1 MSESTVQIRPY
12 TVLVLC
18 TGNSARSIMGE
29 ALFNVEGAPVF
40 RALSAGSQPVG
51 RVNPFALRQLS
62 AAGGSVGDRTKN
74 YRSKSWSE
82 FTGEGAPTI
91 DFVITV
97 CDNAAGESCPLFP
110 GPATRIHWGLP
121 DPAAVKGSDAE
132 IAAAFA
138 SVYATLQ
145 ERVVALREFA
155 LTLPDRE
162 HLVERMHTLGTLP
175 QITITTGASPCR
187 FHDDNC

>member
-1 MSESTVQIRPY
+1 LNAKSSAVVKPY

-29 ALFNVEGAPVF
+29 ALFNAEGAPVF
-40 RALSAGSQPVG
+40 RAFSAGSQPVG

-62 AAGGSVGDRTKN
+62 AAGVSVGDVSGN

-121 DPAAVKGSDAE
+121 DPAAVKGSDDE

-138 SVYATLQ
+138 SVYATLR

-155 LTLPDRE
+155 QSGPDRE
-162 HLVERMHTLGTLP
+162 QLVELMHTVGAGLP
-175 QITITTGASPCR
+175 AIKASR
-187 FHDDNC
+187 SSSGF

>member
-1 MSESTVQIRPY
+1 MSEKSSMPY

-29 ALFNVEGAPVF
+29 ALFNSAGAPVF
-40 RALSAGSQPVG
+40 RAFSAGSQPVG
-51 RVNPFALRQLS
+51 RVNPFALQQLI
-62 AAGGSVGDRTKN
+62 AAGAPVDEVVDA

-82 FTGEGAPTI
+82 FTGEGAPAI

-110 GPATRIHWGLP
+110 GTATRIHWGLP

-138 SVYATLQ
+138 SVYATLRA
-145 ERVVALREFA
+145 RVVALREFA
-155 LTLPDRE
+155 LTQPDRE
-162 HLVERMHTLGTLP
+162 HLVARMRAL
-175 QITITTGASPCR
+175 A
-187 FHDDNC
+187 

>member
-1 MSESTVQIRPY
+1 MSDSSLQIKPY

-29 ALFNVEGAPVF
+29 ALFNAEGAPVF
-40 RALSAGSQPVG
+40 RAFSAGSQPVG
-51 RVNPFALRQLS
+51 RVNPFALQQLR
-62 AAGGSVGDRTKN
+62 AAGGSAGDMTTN
-74 YRSKSWSE
+74 YRSKSWSD

-138 SVYATLQ
+138 SVYAMLC

-155 LTLPDRE
+155 LTRPDRE
-162 HLVERMHTLGTLP
+162 QLVARMRAL
-175 QITITTGASPCR
+175 A
-187 FHDDNC
+187 

>member
-1 MSESTVQIRPY
+1 MSETSSTAMTPY

-29 ALFNVEGAPVF
+29 ALFNTEGAPVF
-40 RALSAGSQPVG
+40 RAFSAGSQPVG
-51 RVNPFALRQLS
+51 RVNPFALQQLI
-62 AAGGSVGDRTKN
+62 AAGGPVDEVLES

-82 FTGEGAPTI
+82 FTGEGAPII

-97 CDNAAGESCPLFP
+97 CDNAAGESCPIFP

-121 DPAAVKGSDAE
+121 DPAAVKGNDAE

-138 SVYATLQ
+138 SVYATLR

-162 HLVERMHTLGTLP
+162 QLVARMRLWER
-175 QITITTGASPCR
+175 ACSR
-187 FHDDNC
+187 

>member
-1 MSESTVQIRPY
+1 MNAKSSAVVKPY

-29 ALFNVEGAPVF
+29 ALFNAEGAPVF
-40 RALSAGSQPVG
+40 RAFSAGSHPVG
-51 RVNPFALRQLS
+51 RVNPFAMRQLS
-62 AAGGSVGDRTKN
+62 AAGAPAGDVSGI

-82 FTGEGAPTI
+82 FSGEGAPTI

-97 CDNAAGESCPLFP
+97 CDSAAGESCPLFP

-138 SVYATLQ
+138 SVYATLR

-155 LTLPDRE
+155 LTRPDRE
-162 HLVERMHTLGTLP
+162 QLTARMRAL
-175 QITITTGASPCR
+175 A
-187 FHDDNC
+187 

>member
-1 MSESTVQIRPY
+1 MPY

-29 ALFNVEGAPVF
+29 ALFNSEGAPVF
-40 RALSAGSQPVG
+40 RAFSAGSQPVG
-51 RVNPFALRQLS
+51 RVNPFALQQLV
-62 AAGGSVGDRTKN
+62 AAGAALDDVLER

-82 FTGEGAPTI
+82 FTGEGAPAI

-110 GPATRIHWGLP
+110 GTATRIHWGLP
-121 DPAAVKGSDAE
+121 DPAAVKGSDTE

-138 SVYATLQ
+138 SVYATLR

-155 LTLPDRE
+155 LTQPDRE
-162 HLVERMHTLGTLP
+162 QLVASMCALG
-175 QITITTGASPCR
+175 
-187 FHDDNC
+187 

>member
-1 MSESTVQIRPY
+1 MSEESSTAMAPY

-18 TGNSARSIMGE
+18 TGNSARSILGE
-29 ALFNVEGAPVF
+29 ALFNTEGAPVF
-40 RALSAGSQPVG
+40 RAFSAGSQPVG
-51 RVNPFALRQLS
+51 RVNPFALQQLI
-62 AAGGSVGDRTKN
+62 AAGAPVDEVLES

-97 CDNAAGESCPLFP
+97 CDNAAGESCPIFP

-121 DPAAVKGSDAE
+121 DPAAVKGSDAD

-138 SVYATLQ
+138 SVYATLR
-145 ERVVALREFA
+145 ERIVALREFA
-155 LTLPDRE
+155 LTQPDRE
-162 HLVERMHTLGTLP
+162 QLVARMRLWER
-175 QITITTGASPCR
+175 ACSR
-187 FHDDNC
+187 

>member
-1 MSESTVQIRPY
+1 MSEKSSMPY

-29 ALFNVEGAPVF
+29 ALFNSEGGPVF
-40 RALSAGSQPVG
+40 RAFSAGSQPVG
-51 RVNPFALRQLS
+51 RVNPFALQQLI
-62 AAGGSVGDRTKN
+62 AAGAGVDEVLEN

-82 FTGEGAPTI
+82 FTGEGAPVI

-138 SVYATLQ
+138 SVYATLR

-155 LTLPDRE
+155 LALPERE
-162 HLVERMHTLGTLP
+162 QLVARMRELG
-175 QITITTGASPCR
+175 
-187 FHDDNC
+187 

>member
-1 MSESTVQIRPY
+1 MSEKSSTAMTPY

-29 ALFNVEGAPVF
+29 ALFNIEGAPVF
-40 RALSAGSQPVG
+40 RAFSAGSQPVG
-51 RVNPFALRQLS
+51 RVNPFALQQLI
-62 AAGGSVGDRTKN
+62 AAGGPVDEVLGS

-97 CDNAAGESCPLFP
+97 CDNAAGESCPIFP

-132 IAAAFA
+132 IAEAFA
-138 SVYATLQ
+138 GVYATLR
-145 ERVVALREFA
+145 ERIVALREFA

-162 HLVERMHTLGTLP
+162 QLVARMHLWER
-175 QITITTGASPCR
+175 ACSR
-187 FHDDNC
+187 

>member
-1 MSESTVQIRPY
+1 MSEKSSTAITPY

-29 ALFNVEGAPVF
+29 ALFNTEGAPVF
-40 RALSAGSQPVG
+40 RAFSAGSQPVG
-51 RVNPFALRQLS
+51 RVNPFALQQLI
-62 AAGGSVGDRTKN
+62 AAGTPVDEVVDA

-110 GPATRIHWGLP
+110 GTATRIHWGLP
-121 DPAAVKGSDAE
+121 DPAAVKGSDVE

-138 SVYATLQ
+138 SVYATL
-145 ERVVALREFA
+145 RDRIVALREYA
-155 LTLPDRE
+155 LTLPERE
-162 HLVERMHTLGTLP
+162 QLTARMRLWER
-175 QITITTGASPCR
+175 ACSR
-187 FHDDNC
+187 

>member
-1 MSESTVQIRPY
+1 MTPY

-29 ALFNVEGAPVF
+29 ALFNIEGAPVF
-40 RALSAGSQPVG
+40 RAFSAGSQPVG
-51 RVNPFALRQLS
+51 RVNPFALQQLI
-62 AAGGSVGDRTKN
+62 AAGGPVDEVLGS

-97 CDNAAGESCPLFP
+97 CDNAAGESCPIFP

-132 IAAAFA
+132 IAEAFA
-138 SVYATLQ
+138 GVYATLR
-145 ERVVALREFA
+145 ERIVALREFA

-162 HLVERMHTLGTLP
+162 QLVARMHLWER
-175 QITITTGASPCR
+175 ACSR
-187 FHDDNC
+187 

>member
-1 MSESTVQIRPY
+1 VLLSAKSSAVVKPY
-12 TVLVLC
+12 IVLVLC

-29 ALFNVEGAPVF
+29 ALFNAEGAPVF
-40 RALSAGSQPVG
+40 RAFSAGSQPVG

-62 AAGGSVGDRTKN
+62 AAGDTVGDQTTN

-138 SVYATLQ
+138 SVYATLR
-145 ERVVALREFA
+145 ERIVALREFA
-155 LTLPDRE
+155 LTRPDRE
-162 HLVERMHTLGTLP
+162 QLVAQMRAL
-175 QITITTGASPCR
+175 A
-187 FHDDNC
+187 